1 MATTPRH
8 RIKRAVFDLRFPD
21 EAVAFDVRRR
31 LESLF
36 ERTVAPA
43 LETVF
48 DARAPNGIEHRIDR
62 IEIDLGTLDP
72 DRLDETHLGA
82 LIAAQV
88 DRELGRI
95 TAAREVVARSESQ
108 TAADTLVT
116 FLERGRFPWQAE
128 VTSLTELEAALRAID
143 THELPVLADRLHRSL
158 RRHDVRARLAHQ
170 LDAGF
175 FAWILARLEP
185 HLHETLDAIMTTLS
199 LRRPLAQVRLAA
211 LTVIART
218 PRGALTAVIARSEM
232 LMRLTDSPAPA
243 VEDGKLTP
251 IPDTAP
257 LDTTPP
263 DTAPLDAT
271 PPDAPPGIATI
282 DTPLEKS
289 LDTPPDVALDR
300 PLIDDSETDTTEP
313 VGAVADAMYV
323 AGAGVVMLH
332 PFLLRFFDALQL
344 LDDEKRFRSGA
355 ATVEAIH
362 LLHHLVT
369 GAEHPEEHQTTLYKV
384 LCAYPVDAPLVRR
397 LDIGERARAES
408 ETLLDAVIDHWSKL
422 KRTSP
427 SALRET
433 FLQRDGR
440 LTSTE
445 ESWNLVLERRGVDV
459 LLDTLPWSLSPV
471 RLPWMDRTLWVEWA

>member
-8 RIKRAVFDLRFPD
+8 RIKRAVFDLRFP
-21 EAVAFDVRRR
+21 EESLAFDVRRR

-43 LETVF
+43 LQTVF

-82 LIAAQV
+82 LIEAQV
-88 DRELGRI
+88 DRELRRI

-108 TAADTLVT
+108 TAADTLIA

-158 RRHDVRARLAHQ
+158 QRHDVRARLAHQ

-175 FAWILARLEP
+175 FAWILTRLEP
-185 HLHETLDAIMTTLS
+185 HLHETLDVIMTTLS
-199 LRRPLAQVRLAA
+199 SRRPLAQVRLAA

-232 LMRLTDSPAPA
+232 LMRLTESPTSA
-243 VEDGKLTP
+243 VEDEKLP
-251 IPDTAP
+251 PPVPDTP
-257 LDTTPP
+257 PDTTPP
-263 DTAPLDAT
+263 D
-271 PPDAPPGIATI
+271 IAMI
-282 DTPLEKS
+282 DTPLEKP
-289 LDTPPDVALDR
+289 LDTPLDVALDR
-300 PLIDDSETDTTEP
+300 PQIDDGETDTTEP
-313 VGAVADAMYV
+313 VGALADAMYV
-323 AGAGVVMLH
+323 AGAGVVILH

-344 LDDEKRFRSGA
+344 LDDEKRFRSRA

-369 GAEHPEEHQTTLYKV
+369 GAEHPEEHETTLYKV
-384 LCAYPVDAPLVRR
+384 LCAYPVEAPLVRR
-397 LDIGERARAES
+397 FDIGERARAES

-427 SALRET
+427 DALRET

-459 LLDTLPWSLSPV
+459 LLDSLPWSLSPV